1 MKNKQI
7 ALLFIALL
15 NVFSFQLMAQ
25 KQNNNKPVKSS
36 QASYEKY
43 IDDNNDAHSK
53 EFMELVSIPSI
64 SSIPANKP
72 DVDKAAARIVN
83 KLKTIGMTTAQ
94 TIPTDGNPIV
104 YGSWDKAPG
113 KPTVL
118 IYAHYDVQPVKESE
132 WTTPPEKL
140 YFLINK
146 Y

>member
-72 DVDKAAARIVN
+72 DVDKAAAWIVN
-83 KLKTIGMTTAQ
+83 KLKTIGITTAQ
-94 TIPTDGNPIV
+94 TIPTGGNPIV

-132 WTTPPEKL
+132 WTIPPEKL
-140 YFLINK
+140 HSLINK